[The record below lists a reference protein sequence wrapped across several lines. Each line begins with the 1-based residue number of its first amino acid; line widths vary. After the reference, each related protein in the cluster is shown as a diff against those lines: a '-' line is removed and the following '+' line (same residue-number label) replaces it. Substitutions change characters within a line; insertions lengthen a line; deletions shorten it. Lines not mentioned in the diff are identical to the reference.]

1 MRRRS
6 VLAVATLVAALSLAA
21 IGGAVGTPA
30 VHVAPLSGAEEVPAN
45 DSLGRGVGVV
55 KLSADGDSLS
65 YKLIVANIENV
76 LQAHIHVGAVGQNGP
91 VVAFLYPP
99 GPPPV
104 LIPGRSDGV
113 LATGTI
119 TAANLVGPL
128 AGESLDALVAEIR
141 AGNTYV
147 NVHTVQN
154 PGGEIRGQLSQGP
167 PGPHLR

>member
-1 MRRRS
+1 MKRRS

-21 IGGAVGTPA
+21 TGGAVGTPA
-30 VHVAPLSGAEEVPAN
+30 VHVAPLSGAEEVPAVDTN
-45 DSLGRGVGVV
+45 ARGVGVV
-55 KLSADGDSLS
+55 KVSADGESLS

-128 AGESLDALVAEIR
+128 MGEPFDALVDEIR

-147 NVHTVQN
+147 NVHTTQF

-167 PGPHLR
+167 PVPHDH